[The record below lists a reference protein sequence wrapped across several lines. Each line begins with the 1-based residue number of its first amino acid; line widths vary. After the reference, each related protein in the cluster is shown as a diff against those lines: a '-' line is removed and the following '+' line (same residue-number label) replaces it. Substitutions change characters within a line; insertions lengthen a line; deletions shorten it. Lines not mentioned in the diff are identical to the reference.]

1 MHYKKQSTKHMET
14 IRTYKLL
21 RQDKSLGTL
30 HPLFIDNGLC
40 LPMNQWIEARAPS
53 DEVMKDV
60 PTGFALIDLIRQ
72 GIVEMQAKRPTRE
85 QVKRCQ
91 LRFCRWVERRDN
103 GHLYDI
109 GLGSDGQ
116 VLRFAHRPGWHTS
129 AEPRLPS
136 VDMTGK
142 VWAECLIP
150 ADDHYI
156 YRVNVSGL
164 TAHHEPLEWYI
175 SQKIFIVRLVDSPQI
190 NHVESTTRGT

>member
-1 MHYKKQSTKHMET
+1 MVMHYRKQSTKHMET
-14 IRTYKLL
+14 IKVYKLF
-21 RQDKSLGTL
+21 RRDEVGI
-30 HPLFIDNGLC
+30 HPLFIDKYLC
-40 LPMNQWIEARAPS
+40 LPIGEWITARAPS

-60 PTGFALIDLIRQ
+60 PTGYALIDLIRQ
-72 GIVEMQAKRPTRE
+72 SIVEMQAKRPTRE

-103 GHLYDI
+103 GHLYNI

-116 VLRFAHRPGWHTS
+116 VLAFAHRPGWHLS

-136 VDMTGK
+136 VDITGK

-150 ADDHYI
+150 ADDYYI
-156 YRVNVSGL
+156 HRVNVSGL
-164 TAHHEPLEWYI
+164 TADHQPLEWYI

>member
-1 MHYKKQSTKHMET
+1 MET
-14 IRTYKLL
+14 IKTYKLL
-21 RQDKSLGTL
+21 GKDDSLGTL
-30 HPLFIDNGLC
+30 HPLFIDKYQC
-40 LPMNQWIEARAPS
+40 LPMNQWINARTPS

-103 GHLYDI
+103 GHLYDL

-116 VLRFAHRPGWHTS
+116 VISFAHHSGWHSS
-129 AEPRLPS
+129 ATPSLPG
-136 VDMTGK
+136 VRMEGK

-150 ADDHYI
+150 ADDYTI
-156 YRVNVSGL
+156 RRININGM
-164 TAHHEPLEWYI
+164 TAKSQPVEWYI
-175 SQKIFIVRLVDSPQI
+175 SQKIMIVRLLPNAPQ
-190 NHVESTTRGT
+190 ST